1 MMTQKRTW
9 VLLIAVLCCLGACKS
24 DDDPNP
30 GPGGSAA
37 GATAGTSGGG
47 SGSGGTAGGG
57 TAGAGEGGG
66 SGGAA
71 PVCLSQGEL
80 NPECPQIE
88 PKIGECAP
96 REACC
101 HRSSNIAKEAMLGPN
116 DPLELEYRVNYS
128 NTANHPLTIGVS
140 ALAEA
145 TTNRYQLEQQST
157 MWRFTLPRMN
167 GEQVSGMGMAQIGV
181 GRYNCDGTYSYYT
194 NDAAPVRE
202 GVTTDV
208 ERWVAEE
215 VPITVDAT
223 KTDADRIKIAFAD
236 NSNRGLTWTPFLDG
250 DTYALDWELVHQ
262 GFTITEMDITGPG
275 RDCLGSR
282 ITGGWEAGG
291 KFVIYTPIKEND
303 SQRITLIQQS
313 YCALVAF
320 GILPEAGTHNKQ
332 KKCVEEPRCLPDG
345 PAPMGTMIGEDPTCV
360 WLKLPDSLCPE
371 TEEQKEL
378 YGCHLG
384 AETNVNNET
393 DYPDAATINCTPT
406 APTAPADPAT
416 GSPGQCCDPLGESDT
431 LPPCNAYRLVQEFVA
446 AAAEITD
453 DEKMGVQPKCL

>member
-24 DDDPNP
+24 NDDDPT
-30 GPGGSAA
+30 PGGGA

-47 SGSGGTAGGG
+47 SGSGGTPGSGSGGG
-57 TAGAGEGGG
+57 GAG
-66 SGGAA
+66 GGAA
-71 PVCLSQGEL
+71 PTCFAAGEI
-80 NPECPQIE
+80 NPECPQVN
-88 PKIGECAP
+88 PKTGECAP

-101 HRSSNIAKEAMLGPN
+101 HRTSNIAKEATLGPN

-128 NTANHPLTIGVS
+128 NTANHPATIGVD
-140 ALAEA
+140 ALANA
-145 TTNRYQLEQQST
+145 TTTRYENEQQST

-194 NDAAPVRE
+194 NDAAPVRD
-202 GVTTDV
+202 GVTSDV
-208 ERWVAEE
+208 ARWVAEE

-223 KTDADRIKIAFAD
+223 KMDADRIKIAFAD
-236 NSNRGLTWTPFLDG
+236 NSNRDLTWTPFLDNT
-250 DTYALDWELVHQ
+250 TYALDWELIHQ
-262 GFTITEMDITGPG
+262 GFTITEMDVTGPG

-282 ITGGWEAGG
+282 TSTGWQAGG
-291 KFVIYTPIKEND
+291 TFLIYTPMKEND
-303 SQRITLIQQS
+303 SQKISLIQQS

-320 GILPEAGTHNKQ
+320 GILPESGTHNKQ
-332 KKCVEEPRCLPDG
+332 KSCIAEPRCMPDG
-345 PAPMGTMIGEDPTCV
+345 PPPQGTMVGEDPTCV
-360 WLKLPDSLCPE
+360 WVKLPDSLCPE
-371 TEEQKEL
+371 TEEQKAL

-384 AETNVNNET
+384 AETNVNMEEG
-393 DYPDAATINCTPT
+393 YPDAATINCTPT
-406 APTAPADPAT
+406 APTAPADPST

-431 LPPCNAYRLVQEFVA
+431 LPPCNAYRLVQKFVA

-453 DEKMGVQPKCL
+453 DEKNSVQPNCSM